1 MRPSYPPIRDRARR
15 LLPPGSIPAMLL
27 TMLAF
32 GAMSLQ
38 TPKTFYWGG
47 DPSEIPEV
55 EASGAAYKV
64 AGKQVDPLVAMK
76 EAGWN
81 AVRLRIWNDPKDK
94 FCDLNHTLAM
104 AKRIKAAGL
113 TLMLDFHYSDWWA
126 DPGKQNKPAA
136 WKDMGMDELKVA
148 VREYS
153 RDVVKA
159 LVDQGTPP
167 AVVQPGNEVVAGM
180 LWPEGRIH
188 GQPNGWDKFMDLTKA
203 AIQGIREGAGKHPV
217 KIMAHIDKGGKM
229 EVSKYW
235 FENYFSRGG
244 EADILGLSYY
254 PMWHGN
260 LDELKENLAYLAKTY
275 KQDILIAET
284 AYPYRGWNEQTRQ
297 YDDVTAP
304 LPQFKPNPEGQ
315 AAFLREL
322 VSIVKNVPDQ
332 RGVGILWWAP
342 AWVGPTGLR
351 GGWDRLTMFDN
362 QTGEALPSFF
372 GFKGVGKG

>member
-1 MRPSYPPIRDRARR
+1 
-15 LLPPGSIPAMLL
+15 MLL
-27 TMLAF
+27 ALVAL
-32 GAMSLQ
+32 GAMSMQ
-38 TPKTFYWGG
+38 TPKSSYWGG

-55 EASGAAYKV
+55 EASGAVYKV
-64 AGKQVDPLVAMK
+64 GGKQVDPLVAMK

-217 KIMAHIDKGGKM
+217 KIMAHIDKGGKI

-260 LDELKENLAYLAKTY
+260 LEELKENLAYLSKTY

-315 AAFLREL
+315 AAFLKEL
-322 VSIVKNVPDQ
+322 VAIVKSVPDQ
-332 RGVGILWWAP
+332 KGVGILWWAP

-372 GFKGVGKG
+372 GFKSVAKR

>member
-1 MRPSYPPIRDRARR
+1 
-15 LLPPGSIPAMLL
+15 
-27 TMLAF
+27 
-32 GAMSLQ
+32 
-38 TPKTFYWGG
+38 
-47 DPSEIPEV
+47 
-55 EASGAAYKV
+55 
-64 AGKQVDPLVAMK
+64 
-76 EAGWN
+76 
-81 AVRLRIWNDPKDK
+81 
-94 FCDLNHTLAM
+94 
-104 AKRIKAAGL
+104 
-113 TLMLDFHYSDWWA
+113 
-126 DPGKQNKPAA
+126 
-136 WKDMGMDELKVA
+136 MDELKVA

-322 VSIVKNVPDQ
+322 VSIVNNVPDQ

-362 QTGEALPSFF
+362 QTGEALPSFYE
-372 GFKGVGKG
+372 FKAQTRG